1 MIGLR
6 TKSGDAYLFLITEQP
21 NCKSEF
27 GISSSLSPLFLL
39 SRTTQC
45 LQVVC
50 GNDTLFLNHN
60 FTNHSQKEG
69 EGSSATESINTVFGF
84 PPSLSPLTLN

>member
-21 NCKSEF
+21 NFKSELRN
-27 GISSSLSPLFLL
+27 IETLSPLFLL

-50 GNDTLFLNHN
+50 GDDTLFLNHN
-60 FTNHSQKEG
+60 FINHNHG
-69 EGSSATESINTVFGF
+69 LVFGF